1 MLARRTRI
9 SIETWDRGVAAA
21 EPAAPSSWRGM
32 LGWDDAQRPA
42 RGRAPTASGSR
53 AERESQTMPDDRS
66 ADEARLKATDLGA

>member
-9 SIETWDRGVAAA
+9 SIEVWDRGVAAA
-21 EPAAPSSWRGM
+21 EPAARLM
-32 LGWDDAQRPA
+32 AQVLGWDDDQVR
-42 RGRAPTASGSR
+42 REVEHYHERVR